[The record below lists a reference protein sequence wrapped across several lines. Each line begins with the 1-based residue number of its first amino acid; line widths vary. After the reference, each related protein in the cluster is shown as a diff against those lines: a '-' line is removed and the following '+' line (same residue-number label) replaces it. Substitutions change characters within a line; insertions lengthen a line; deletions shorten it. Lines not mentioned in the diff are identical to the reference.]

1 VNDDPE
7 HRPFNTALLQPAAA
21 AAAPTPAPPPATPP
35 SPPEDASRGSRLGA
49 KALDWI
55 TALLPLVL
63 AGGVA
68 VALVPAFLLTHRADA
83 WAALRDSALLGIL
96 ALAMVLGYVALA
108 VWNAVWL
115 HRYGQTIGKRLL
127 GIRIVRGDGSRASLG
142 RIFALRYLPMALL
155 GGLTGHMGGL
165 VKLVDVLCI
174 FRNDRRCLHDLI
186 ADTRVVRAD
195 DPPFF
200 GAAR

>member
-21 AAAPTPAPPPATPP
+21 AAALPPTTPPP
-35 SPPEDASRGSRLGA
+35 PPEAASRGSRLGA
-49 KALDWI
+49 KVLDWI

-68 VALVPAFLLTHRADA
+68 IALVPAFLLTHRAEA
-83 WAALRDSALLGIL
+83 WTALRDSALLGIL
-96 ALAMVLGYVALA
+96 ALAMMLGYVALA

-155 GGLTGHMGGL
+155 GGLTGHPGGL

-174 FRNDRRCLHDLI
+174 FRDDRRCLHDLI

-195 DPPFF
+195 DPDHPPFF